1 MPTNNIILMITPSW
15 GRSVVLTGWHFK
27 EYIKVLK
34 GKKLEKTCR
43 KMSSK
48 WSRDVNICKKEFVLH
63 VKF

>member
-34 GKKLEKTCR
+34 GKKIAEN
-43 KMSSK
+43 MQE
-48 WSRDVNICKKEFVLH
+48 DVKQMVQRFKYL
-63 VKF
+63 